1 MGAFGEVKLS
11 MSEQIFPV
19 SLRMGFAADDFNRLL
34 LLCEEQKVS
43 DITVQSGDF
52 IWARHNRTYVQVS
65 DRQLQDSE
73 VSSIIYWL
81 YGPTGEA
88 ELLAGNALDFRAVAS
103 ASRDS
108 TKNFRANAVRAK
120 VGEVDSGIQITLRT
134 IPEHPP
140 TLAQLGI
147 EQNIIDNLFPRYGL
161 VLVVGTTGS
170 GKSTLLAAGNR
181 FRLEERRHD
190 PVKIITFEDPIEY
203 TYAGL
208 AQGFMPEPAQTELGQ
223 GRHLADFTRA
233 GPNAMRRAS
242 DVIVMGEMR
251 DAPSVDAGFEMAM
264 TGHATYST
272 LHVDTPAEAIDRIIS
287 FYPHEAQAS
296 AANKMLSILRLV
308 VAQKLARSLQGKTI
322 AFRSWFV
329 VDRAVRQKL
338 SDMPYH
344 SWAAEIRSMC
354 AQQKTNFEVQVQA
367 AFAKGL
373 ISFEV
378 AREVAGVTSQEAC
391 ELLGVKESDFAT
403 AS

>member
-1 MGAFGEVKLS
+1 MGTIGPV
-11 MSEQIFPV
+11 MSEAHFPV
-19 SLRMGFAADDFNRLL
+19 NLRMGFSADDFNRLL
-34 LLCEEQKVS
+34 LLCEQQKVA
-43 DITVQSGDF
+43 DLTVQSGDY
-52 IWARHNRTYVQVS
+52 IWARHNRTYIRVS
-65 DRQLQDSE
+65 DRHLQDSE
-73 VSSIIYWL
+73 VSAIIYWL

-103 ASRDS
+103 VSRDS
-108 TKNFRANAVRAK
+108 SKNFRANAVRAK
-120 VGEVDSGIQITLRT
+120 VGEVDGGIQITLRT

-147 EQNIIDNLFPRYGL
+147 EQDIIDNFFPRYGL

-181 FRLEERRHD
+181 HRLEERRHD

-208 AQGFMPEPAQTELGQ
+208 AQGNMPEPAQTELGQ

-251 DAPSVDAGFEMAM
+251 DTQSVDAGFEMAM
-264 TGHATYST
+264 TGHSTYST

-287 FYPHEAQAS
+287 FYPHDAQAS
-296 AANKMLSILRLV
+296 AANKMLSVLRLV
-308 VAQKLARSLQGKTI
+308 VAQKLARSTEGKTI

-329 VDRAVRQKL
+329 IDRGVRQRL
-338 SDMPYH
+338 SAMPFH
-344 SWAAEIRSMC
+344 TWASEIRGMS
-354 AQQKTNFEVQVQA
+354 AQLKTNFEVQVQA

-373 ISFEV
+373 ISFDV
-378 AREVAGVTSQEAC
+378 AREVAGVTTQEAC
-391 ELLGVKESDFAT
+391 ELLGVKESDIAA